1 MHLLMAKVELLEKGR
16 LLDRTGRYD
25 DAWTEFAEGKK
36 LGRELSGQPYLDGA
50 AQQRLDRLR
59 GFFSAGRMRLVPRAG
74 IRADV
79 PQPIF
84 ILVFPSLRHRTGRA
98 DSCGPSEDRRR
109 RRTPA
114 DPRDHRHHAAH
125 VGVATPQYVVRLD
138 RATDDPNQQS
148 G

>member
-84 ILVFPSLRHRTGRA
+84 ILCFPRSGTALVEQTLSAHPKIAAAGDLPLIHEITAIMPRMLASPPLSTLSASTG
-98 DSCGPSEDRRR
+98 P
-109 RRTPA
+109 
-114 DPRDHRHHAAH
+114 
-125 VGVATPQYVVRLD
+125 L
-138 RATDDPNQQS
+138 
-148 G
+148 